1 LYVLGKILKSNGE
14 DVRFSLQVVDISGRK
29 WMNKIYRHR
38 VKERFHKD
46 LRNKGKDAY
55 QPIFTRAAEDVAK
68 LLRRKKDAQLAELR
82 AVTEMRFA
90 QSFAADAFAG
100 YLRQSGGV
108 TKLSGLP
115 DENDP
120 MLNRT
125 RGIRVRDSLFIDNM
139 QTHYENFDRKMSE
152 SYAVWQAAALTEAK
166 AARKAKKKS
175 IVQGIAGAAALIG
188 GIAAAAS
195 TDNPAAADVAAVTGT
210 IAGGALLGA
219 SFHNS
224 AQAKVHREALAEL
237 DSGNRQ
243 SELYLTDIVAAAR
256 RRGLQVEALRL
267 DDAEEAL
274 GVNDRAELARACAV
288 QRRRNV
294 ARWLAEGVS
303 FTDPATAYVDT
314 QAELGPDC
322 VIGPGVVIAGAS
334 RLGRGV
340 QVKAHSV
347 IEDSLLEDGV
357 VVGPCAHLR
366 PGATLRQGARV
377 GNFVEVKNSELG
389 PGVKADHLAYIGDA
403 DVGANSSFGCG
414 AITVNYDWEQKHR
427 TRVGAGVRIGCNANL
442 IAPVALADG
451 AYVAAGAT
459 VTKPVPG
466 GAIAVSSG
474 RQRNIE
480 GFGKRRAAKARAR
493 DAERG

>member
-1 LYVLGKILKSNGE
+1 M
-14 DVRFSLQVVDISGRK
+14 RC
-29 WMNKIYRHR
+29 
-38 VKERFHKD
+38 
-46 LRNKGKDAY
+46 
-55 QPIFTRAAEDVAK
+55 RAA
-68 LLRRKKDAQLAELR
+68 AQRAAIFRGMAGLAVLILAAGRGTRMKSRLPKALHEIAGLPMLAYPLALAEGL
-82 AVTEMRFA
+82 AA
-90 QSFAADAFAG
+90 QPVVVVGSGGEQVQRAFAG
-100 YLRQSGGV
+100 RARFATQSELRGTGHAAQAGLAALGPADEVLILYADCPLLRAESLAQLRAAKQQSG
-108 TKLSGLP
+108 
-115 DENDP
+115 
-120 MLNRT
+120 
-125 RGIRVRDSLFIDNM
+125 
-139 QTHYENFDRKMSE
+139 
-152 SYAVWQAAALTEAK
+152 AAL
-166 AARKAKKKS
+166 
-175 IVQGIAGAAALIG
+175 
-188 GIAAAAS
+188 
-195 TDNPAAADVAAVTGT
+195 
-210 IAGGALLGA
+210 ALLSSPEPLPGRVVRNA
-219 SFHNS
+219 AGEVERIVEITDANPEERRIQEGNTGVYLVEREFL
-224 AQAKVHREALAEL
+224 AEALAGL

-366 PGATLRQGARV
+366 PGAILRKGVRV

-403 DVGANSSFGCG
+403 DVGADSSFGCG

-442 IAPVALADG
+442 IAPVALEDG

-466 GAIAVSSG
+466 GAIAVSGG

-480 GFGKRRAAKARAR
+480 GFGKRRAAKK
-493 DAERG
+493 RG

>member
-1 LYVLGKILKSNGE
+1 MNSKTLCALFAAFTLLAGCATGDGVVKVGPGQSGGKVAKVGPGAATAGGASQTPLAVYAGTRLDVIVPVFDPGLPADSDQYEKKGIWPELRRAESNKFALNMKHALEDTATFGAVRVAPDASASGDLYVLGKILKSNGE
-14 DVRFSLQVVDISGRK
+14 DVRFSLQVVDISGRQ

-237 DSGNRQ
+237 GESLDIQLAPQVVEFEGRT
-243 SELYLTDIVAAAR
+243 EKLT
-256 RRGLQVEALRL
+256 
-267 DDAEEAL
+267 
-274 GVNDRAELARACAV
+274 
-288 QRRRNV
+288 
-294 ARWLAEGVS
+294 
-303 FTDPATAYVDT
+303 
-314 QAELGPDC
+314 
-322 VIGPGVVIAGAS
+322 
-334 RLGRGV
+334 
-340 QVKAHSV
+340 
-347 IEDSLLEDGV
+347 
-357 VVGPCAHLR
+357 
-366 PGATLRQGARV
+366 
-377 GNFVEVKNSELG
+377 
-389 PGVKADHLAYIGDA
+389 GDA
-403 DVGANSSFGCG
+403 A
-414 AITVNYDWEQKHR
+414 EQFAQWR
-427 TRVGAGVRIGCNANL
+427 AFLQRI
-442 IAPVALADG
+442 
-451 AYVAAGAT
+451 YEQEAT
-459 VTKPVPG
+459 PET
-466 GAIAVSSG
+466 
-474 RQRNIE
+474 QL
-480 GFGKRRAAKARAR
+480 
-493 DAERG
+493 

>member
-1 LYVLGKILKSNGE
+1 MAGLAVLILAAGRGTRMKSQRPKALHEIAG
-14 DVRFSLQVVDISGRK
+14 LP
-29 WMNKIYRHR
+29 M
-38 VKERFHKD
+38 
-46 LRNKGKDAY
+46 LAY
-55 QPIFTRAAEDVAK
+55 PLALAEGLAAEPVVVVGSGGE
-68 LLRRKKDAQLAELR
+68 Q
-82 AVTEMRFA
+82 V
-90 QSFAADAFAG
+90 QQAFAG
-100 YLRQSGGV
+100 RARFVTQSELKGTGHAAQTGLAALGAGDEVLILYADCPLLRAESLAQLRALKQQSG
-108 TKLSGLP
+108 
-115 DENDP
+115 
-120 MLNRT
+120 
-125 RGIRVRDSLFIDNM
+125 
-139 QTHYENFDRKMSE
+139 
-152 SYAVWQAAALTEAK
+152 AALALLSSPEPLPGRVVRNA
-166 AARKAKKKS
+166 
-175 IVQGIAGAAALIG
+175 AGAVERIVE
-188 GIAAAAS
+188 I
-195 TDNPAAADVAAVTGT
+195 TDATPEEQRIQEGNTGVY
-210 IAGGALLGA
+210 LVEREFL
-219 SFHNS
+219 S
-224 AQAKVHREALAEL
+224 EALAEL